1 MNPREREQG
10 KNIANAGQN
19 YLRIRRGHMVGRPIA
34 VIDWV
39 QSSRL
44 GESRFSESENGRVP
58 G

>member
-1 MNPREREQG
+1 MREQG

-39 QSSRL
+39 KSSRL